1 MFREIYSIIVHWT
14 AMSRLLT
21 YGSFTLTETETES
34 GTDSDL
40 DSKPKGYI
48 VLCRTFHIVQTWTQ
62 IPTLYFCTGQESE
75 SESVSESVSGN
86 VNEPLHVCHFITFRC
101 MNRASRKN
109 SIASTPRLP
118 HPPKKRRSEK

>member
-21 YGSFTLTETETES
+21 YGSFTLTETES

-86 VNEPLHVCHFITFRC
+86 VNEPLHVCHLYNLPVYEPCVEEELNCIDPPT
-101 MNRASRKN
+101 
-109 SIASTPRLP
+109 TP
-118 HPPKKRRSEK
+118 PPKRRSEK